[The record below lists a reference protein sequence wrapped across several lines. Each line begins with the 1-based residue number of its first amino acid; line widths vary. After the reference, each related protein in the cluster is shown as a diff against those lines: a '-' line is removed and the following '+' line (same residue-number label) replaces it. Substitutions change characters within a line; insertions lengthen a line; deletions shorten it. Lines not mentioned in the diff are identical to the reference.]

1 MSGSKSSV
9 PSVSPESERETAPLG
24 LTVHQVNL
32 PDVAQARQARG
43 RWQMLLVLACCA
55 APVVASYFTYFVIRP
70 EGRSNYSDLIPA
82 HAIPAQLPLTRLSGE
97 TIPASAL
104 KDQWLLAIVSGGACD
119 DRCENNLTVQA
130 RLRETLGRDKDRVD
144 KVWFITDE
152 AEPSA
157 ATLAALK
164 GVEVVRVPRS
174 DLAQWLQPAAGQVLE
189 DHLYIIDPMG
199 QWMMRAPPIP
209 SPKSDPVPSA
219 KLKKDMERL
228 LRASASWDQAGRLSH
243 ER

>member
-1 MSGSKSSV
+1 MSGSNSSV
-9 PSVSPESERETAPLG
+9 PSESAEAERETAPVG
-24 LTVHQVNL
+24 LTVHNVKL

-43 RWQMLLVLACCA
+43 RWKMLMVLACCA

-82 HAIPAQLPLTRLSGE
+82 RPIPEQLPLTRLSGE
-97 TIPASAL
+97 TIPSRAL
-104 KDQWLLAIVSGGACD
+104 QGQWLLAVVAGGACD
-119 DRCENNLTVQA
+119 ARCENNLTVQA
-130 RLRETLGRDKDRVD
+130 RLRETLGREKERVD
-144 KVWFITDE
+144 KVWFITDD
-152 AEPSA
+152 AEPTA
-157 ATLAALK
+157 ATLAALS
-164 GVEVVRVPRS
+164 GAEVIRVPHP
-174 DLAQWLQPAAGQVLE
+174 DLAQWLQPATGQTLE

-209 SPKSDPVPSA
+209 SPKQDPAPSA

-228 LRASASWDQAGRLSH
+228 LRASASWDQPGRPSH